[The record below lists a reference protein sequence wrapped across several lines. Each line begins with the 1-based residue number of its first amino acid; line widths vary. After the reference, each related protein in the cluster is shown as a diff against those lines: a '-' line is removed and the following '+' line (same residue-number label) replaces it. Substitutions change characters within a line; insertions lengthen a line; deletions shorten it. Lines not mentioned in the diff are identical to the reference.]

1 MSLSRREYACPVSA
15 LPSGTVTFL
24 FTDIEGSTALLKQ
37 LGARYGDVLATHQLL
52 LREAF
57 AAHGGHEID
66 TAGDSFFVAF
76 RRAKDG
82 VAAAAEAQ
90 RALAAYEWPEGVRI
104 RVRMG
109 LHSGEPDV
117 GEERY
122 TGLGVHRAARIGA
135 IGHGGQVLLSSAT
148 RELVEDDLPPG
159 VSLREL
165 GTVQLKDIDR
175 PERVAQ
181 LVIEGLP
188 SDFLRLKTHGP
199 PPFHRRRGLLAGAL
213 AGVVAAAVAI
223 PLFALGQGSSG
234 SRITVAAN
242 AVAEIDPQKNRVVG
256 QVQVG
261 ARPDSIGFGS
271 GSLWVANLEDQT
283 VSRIDPTSLTVKLIP
298 VTDTPTGLAT
308 SPGAVWVVGS
318 TPTSPSVTVRRIDP
332 RFNNIAGK
340 TRIGNVVPGGPGS
353 VATQGNAVWV
363 APSSGLLSR
372 LSTRSTQAVQ
382 QVDPNAGP
390 TAIAVGAGAVWVT
403 DSDAN
408 TVTRID
414 PTGLVTPIPVGH
426 GPSAIAIGAGAIW
439 VADTLDDA
447 IVRIDPST
455 RAVTNMITV
464 GRAPTGVSFGEG
476 AVWVANSGDGTVTRI
491 DPINVK
497 PVKTIDVGGSPH
509 GIVVAA
515 HRVWVT
521 VQPST
526 NAQGDQGGTAHLRVA
541 QNVVDSMDPAFAYIT
556 YSMQLLYATCAKLFN
571 YPDKAGPAGSR
582 VVPEVAQSRTAP
594 SADGKTY
601 TFTLR
606 KGFRFSPPSNE
617 RVTAETFKYSIERS
631 LSPKLKGPAFTYGFL
646 ADVVGAKAYMAGDAP
661 HIAGIVARGNTLRFR
676 LTSPVPD
683 FVTRLG
689 MSLFCAVPIGT
700 PIDPKGVPAIP
711 MAGPYY
717 IDSYA
722 SGQRLVLKRNP
733 NYTGNRPHRLDG
745 FDLTFGRAKH
755 KTDSEIEAG
764 TADYSID
771 GVDSADAPKLAAR
784 YGPGSAAAKNGR
796 QQYFVDPLLG
806 IDFLVLNTHRPLFA
820 DVRLRQAVNYAI
832 DRRALAAL
840 GSAFPYALR
849 PFSQYLP
856 PGLFGFKS
864 TDIYP
869 FTPNVSKARQLAGV
883 KHRTAV
889 FYTCNHSPCDR
900 MAQVVK
906 SNLAAI
912 GIDVQVKT
920 FPLFAMLT
928 RIGTKGEP
936 FDLGWG
942 EWVADYPDPDNFL
955 NLLLLQGTVFP
966 TFDDPTFKH
975 KLANADRLSGPARY
989 LAYGRLDADLAAHA
1003 APWAAYGNMI
1013 STDFFSARMGCQIN
1027 HPVYGID
1034 LASLCIRPS

>member
-1 MSLSRREYACPVSA
+1 MTE

-24 FTDIEGSTALLKQ
+24 FTDIEGSTVLLKQ
-37 LGARYGDVLATHQLL
+37 LGAGYRDVLAAHQRL

-76 RRAKDG
+76 RRSKDG
-82 VAAAAEAQ
+82 VATAAEAQ
-90 RALAAYEWPEGVRI
+90 RARAAHEWPEGVQI

-122 TGLGVHRAARIGA
+122 VGLGVHRAARIGA

-148 RELVEDDLPPG
+148 RELVEDDLPDG
-159 VSLREL
+159 VSLRDL

-175 PERVAQ
+175 PERVSQ

-188 SDFLRLKTHGP
+188 SDFPRLKTHGP
-199 PPFHRRRGLLAGAL
+199 APFYRRRGLLAGAL
-213 AGVVAAAVAI
+213 AGVIAAAVAI
-223 PLFALGQGSSG
+223 PLFALGQGSSD
-234 SRITVAAN
+234 SRITVAGN
-242 AVAEIDPQKNRVVG
+242 AVAEIDPQTNRVIG
-256 QVQVG
+256 QVSVG
-261 ARPDSIGFGS
+261 ARPGSIGFGS
-271 GSLWVANLEDQT
+271 RSLWVANLDDQT
-283 VSRIDPTSLTVKLIP
+283 VSRIDPASRTVSRLIP
-298 VTDTPTGLAT
+298 VTDTPTGLGT

-332 RFNNIAGK
+332 RFDDIAGE

-353 VATQGNAVWV
+353 VAAQGGAVWV

-372 LSTRSTQAVQ
+372 LSPRSARAVQ

-390 TAIAVGAGAVWVT
+390 TAVAVGAGAVWVT

-414 PTGLVTPIPVGH
+414 PTGLPTPIPVGH
-426 GPSAIAIGAGAIW
+426 GPSGIAIGDGGVW
-439 VADTLDDA
+439 VADTLDDQV
-447 IVRIDPST
+447 VRIDPST
-455 RAVTNMITV
+455 RAVTTTITV
-464 GRAPTGVSFGEG
+464 GRAPTGVAFGAG
-476 AVWVANSGDGTVTRI
+476 SVWVANSGDGTVTRI
-491 DPINVK
+491 DPTTGK
-497 PVKTIDVGGSPH
+497 PVTIDVGGSPH

-515 HRVWVT
+515 HRVWTT

-526 NAQGDQGGTAHLRVA
+526 RPQGDQGGTAHLRVA
-541 QNVVDSMDPAFAYIT
+541 TDVVDSMDPALAYIT

-571 YPDKAGPAGSR
+571 YPDKAGPGGSR
-582 VVPEVAQSRTAP
+582 VVPEVAQTRPAP

-601 TFTLR
+601 TFAIR

-631 LSPKLKGPAFTYGFL
+631 LSPRMRGPALLYGFL
-646 ADVVGAKAYMAGDAP
+646 ADVVGAKAYMAGSTI
-661 HIAGIVARGNTLRFR
+661 HIAGIVARGNTLTIR

-683 FVTRLG
+683 LLTRLA

-700 PIDPKGVPAIP
+700 PIDPKGVHAIP
-711 MAGPYY
+711 MAGPYS
-717 IDSYA
+717 IASYA
-722 SGQRLVLKRNP
+722 PGQRVVLKRNP
-733 NYTGNRPHRLDG
+733 NYAGKRAHRLDG
-745 FDLTFGRAKH
+745 FDLTYGRARH

-764 TADYSID
+764 TADYAID
-771 GVDSADAPKLAAR
+771 GVDSADAAKLAAR
-784 YGPGSAAAKNGR
+784 YGPGSAAAKRGR
-796 QQYFVDPLLG
+796 QRYFIDPLMG
-806 IDFLVLNTHRPLFA
+806 IDFLVLNTHRPLFR

-832 DRRALAAL
+832 DRRALAAI

-849 PFSQYLP
+849 PVDQYLP
-856 PGLFGFKS
+856 PGLFGFK
-864 TDIYP
+864 DARIYP
-869 FTPNVSKARQLAGV
+869 FTPNLSKARQLAGGTR
-883 KHRTAV
+883 RTAV
-889 FYTCNHSPCDR
+889 FYTCNKSPCDR
-900 MAQVVK
+900 MAQIVK
-906 SNLAAI
+906 SDLAAI

-920 FPLFAMLT
+920 FPLTAALT

-936 FDLGWG
+936 FDLGWS

-955 NLLLLQGTVFP
+955 NLLLLQGKILP
-966 TFDDPTFKH
+966 TFDDPTFKR
-975 KLANADRLSGPARY
+975 KLANAARLSGPARY
-989 LAYGRLDADLAAHA
+989 LAYGRLDADLAAHG

-1013 STDFFSARMGCQIN
+1013 SYDFFSARMGCQIN

-1034 LASLCIRPS
+1034 LASLCIRPR